1 MSCMTLSW
9 RTIPDFPNYEICQ
22 NGEIRNSQSNTLL
35 KHQLNKGYH
44 RVALYND
51 SGKFYK
57 SVHRLVAET
66 FHGLSSDKS
75 EVNHISGNKNDNT
88 LDNLEFCTRSE
99 NMKHAYRA
107 GLKTPSGGLP
117 NKPLKVIETGKIYFS
132 AYECAR
138 QLNCDQRH
146 INHCLMGKRKTH
158 KGYHFE
164 YVESGSRGLD

>member
-1 MSCMTLSW
+1 MSLYW

-22 NGEIRNSQSNTLL
+22 NGEIRNLQTNVLL

-51 SGKFYK
+51 FGKLYK

-66 FHGLSSDKS
+66 FYEGVADKF
-75 EVNHISGNKNDNT
+75 EVNHISGIKDDNS

-99 NMKHAYRA
+99 NMKHAYRI
-107 GLKTPSGGLP
+107 GLKTPSGGLQ
-117 NKPLKVIETGKIYFS
+117 NKPLRVIETGDIYPS

-138 QLNCDQRH
+138 QLGCDQRH

-164 YVESGSRGLD
+164 YVESE